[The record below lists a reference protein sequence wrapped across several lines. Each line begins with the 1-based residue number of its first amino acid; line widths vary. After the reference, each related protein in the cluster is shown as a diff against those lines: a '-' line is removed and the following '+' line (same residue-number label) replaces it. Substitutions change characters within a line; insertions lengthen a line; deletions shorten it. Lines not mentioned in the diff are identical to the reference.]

1 MLPLVFVRSRI
12 RRLGI
17 LFPVPASSC
26 LSVFVHSL
34 GPPLFWIHK
43 GRHGQSPAFLAWWIL
58 SSLKLA
64 DKESAWGD
72 KEES

>member
-26 LSVFVHSL
+26 LSVFVHSP
-34 GPPLFWIHK
+34 GPPCSGFTR